1 MSLTFF
7 AKSSAYSWKMS
18 FCGQV
23 DCQRI
28 AMGPCALTTFGKP
41 SVAAPVAARAA
52 PLRNFRR
59 GLSVTACGSFMEH
72 LLRIDD
78 LKCTAVA
85 DGSTVE

>member
-1 MSLTFF
+1 MTTPVTTTDTPRRTFLRG
-7 AKSSAYSWKMS
+7 A
-18 FCGQV
+18 
-23 DCQRI
+23 
-28 AMGPCALTTFGKP
+28 ALTAG
-41 SVAAPVAARAA
+41 VAALVAARAA